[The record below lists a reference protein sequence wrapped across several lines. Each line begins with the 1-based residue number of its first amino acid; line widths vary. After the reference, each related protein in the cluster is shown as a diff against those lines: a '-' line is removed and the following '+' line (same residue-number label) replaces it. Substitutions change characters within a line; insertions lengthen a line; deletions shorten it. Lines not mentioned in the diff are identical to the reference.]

1 MTLSNCGAR
10 EDSWAARKSIQYI
23 LKDITPRLSIR
34 STDAEAVALILWP
47 PDTKSRLIG
56 KDSDAGKD

>member
-1 MTLSNCGAR
+1 MLSNCGAG

-23 LKDITPRLSIR
+23 LKDINPRLSTR
-34 STDAEAVALILWP
+34 RTDAEAVALILWP
-47 PDTKSRLIG
+47 SNTKSRLIG